1 MPFTDLWGVS
11 EAVSLGFPD
20 QWLAYLLLLLYGA
33 ILAYALYEFR
43 AHTTNTSRQQWQYT
57 AVLSLAAFIFS
68 QLLPIRLSFDNQL
81 APLFAVQNP
90 VTVLIPFAAAPILLA
105 AAITNPLSALIVG
118 AMAGLGQALGQT
130 HQLFSIFHYTFAGI
144 LAAICLQQNYRGQL
158 AQWLRHPVSGG
169 AAIAAVLTLF
179 RALATFVTA
188 DTSAGNL
195 VAVDLALSTASANFW
210 PLVIEGAFGGFIVWF
225 ILRRMPHLRPAQSLV
240 PSPFQTNLR
249 KRLLSNFVRFAILLT
264 VLLVTAVFNLA
275 AYLST
280 QLVVNQMANDAQTV
294 LAEVPTFQTNLQ
306 GLIEQY
312 EANEALANGLTNDK
326 RALLR
331 QMYRSNPPFYRGL
344 ILVQEDE
351 VITAAPDDLQNAAL
365 SDQELTA
372 VAEAIRTTSP
382 QVAAAANP
390 SPEHVLSL
398 VIPIVADDGT
408 ANSALIGR
416 VPELALENLI
426 IGLQG
431 TVGKGTG
438 FIVDERNRIIAH
450 TDPDRLL
457 SEWEQP
463 PAAFQRTINTDSTEN
478 GLSNGRAYQS
488 RQETSNARELIYEIT
503 GSNPAWTVVIAVPYE
518 VVLRLAW
525 SIGWPL
531 GLVLIVFAGFF
542 YANLNKIG
550 REITEPITELVQAT
564 KTIAS
569 GGSLTNPIP
578 TDRDDE
584 LGQLG
589 QSFAQMQR
597 ALKQRLD
604 ELSLLLGVS
613 HDVSSSIDLN
623 QSMPVILQGTLRGTG
638 AAGARAVL
646 VNPSGGH
653 PLTFGEGPA
662 SAAMAELD
670 RPIMFQLRDKPEML
684 LATPNQI
691 ISALF
696 LERTDALPVRA
707 IFAIPLHAHDRFQ
720 GIVWL
725 GYRQPRNFS
734 MEERNLLH
742 TLVGQTSVV
751 VENARLFATAEGGRR
766 RLAAV
771 LASTSDAVIVTDQ
784 TERVLL
790 INPAFEKIFNLKANE
805 ITGRAV
811 VDVIP
816 SRELVQTLTGG
827 EPTGMEVEGKNG
839 RIYYT
844 NASTIVRNDGQVL
857 GRVAV
862 LHDITHF
869 KELDELKSE
878 FVSTVSHDLRSPLT
892 YMRGYG
898 NMLSMVGELNDKQTE
913 YTEKILSGI
922 TQMSNLV
929 DDLLEL
935 ARIEAGVDMKQD
947 DVQMGTL
954 LSEIANEYWQ
964 HAHYNGINIELDIA
978 DNLPPVRGSEMF
990 LRRAVTNFVTNV
1002 IKYAPNS
1009 GLMSL
1014 KAEQVNGEVIVS
1026 VKDNGPGIPPQDV
1039 VRVFERFVRLKQRGS
1054 EQIKGSG
1061 LGLAIVR
1068 STVEKHGG
1076 RAWCQSQVGKGSTFG
1091 LSLPIKRP
1099 ELNGE

>member
-11 EAVSLGFPD
+11 GTVGVVFPD
-20 QWLAYLLLLLYGA
+20 RPLAYLLLLIYGA
-33 ILAYALYEFR
+33 VLAYFVYEYRLYFR
-43 AHTTNTSRQQWQYT
+43 STTRQQWQYT
-57 AVLSLAAFIFS
+57 AVLALASLLLS
-68 QLLPIRLSFDNQL
+68 QLLPIRFTFNNQL

-90 VTVLIPFAAAPILLA
+90 VTVLIPFAAVPLLLA
-105 AAITNPLSALIVG
+105 GAILNPLSTLIVG
-118 AMAGLGQALGQT
+118 TAGGIGHAIGQT
-130 HQLFSIFHYTFAGI
+130 HQFFSIFHYTFAGI
-144 LAAICLQQNYRGQL
+144 VAATWLQQNYRGHL

-169 AAIAAVLTLF
+169 AATMAVLSPLI
-179 RALATFVTA
+179 ALATFVNA
-188 DTSAGNL
+188 DVSGGNL

-210 PLVIEGAFGGFIVWF
+210 PLVIEGTFGGFIVWL
-225 ILRRMPHLRPAQSLV
+225 ILRGMPYLRPAQSLV
-240 PSPFQTNLR
+240 PSPSQSNLR
-249 KRLLSNFVRFAILLT
+249 KRLLSNFVRFAVLLT
-264 VLLVTAVFNLA
+264 VLLVTAVFTISA
-275 AYLST
+275 TLST
-280 QLVVNQMANDAQTV
+280 QLVVSQMAHDARTV
-294 LAEVPTFQTNLQ
+294 LAEVPSFQTNLQ

-312 EANEALANGLTNDK
+312 EANEALANGLQNDK
-326 RALLR
+326 RTLLR

-344 ILVQEDE
+344 ILVTEDQT
-351 VITAAPDDLQNAAL
+351 ITAAAPDALQNVTL
-365 SDQELTA
+365 SEQELTA
-372 VAEAIRTTSP
+372 VAEAIRTISP
-382 QVAAAANP
+382 QVVAAANP
-390 SPEHVLSL
+390 SSEHVLSL
-398 VIPIVADDGT
+398 VVPIVDNDSSVD
-408 ANSALIGR
+408 SALVGR
-416 VPELALENLI
+416 VPELALESLI

-438 FIVDERNRIIAH
+438 FIVDDQNRIIAH
-450 TDPDRLL
+450 ADTDRLL
-457 SEWEQP
+457 SEWERP
-463 PAAFQRTINTDSTEN
+463 SLETQRTINTDSTSD
-478 GLSNGRAYQS
+478 GHAYQS
-488 RQETSNARELIYEIT
+488 RQESSNARELVYEVT
-503 GSNPAWTVVIAVPYE
+503 GSSPAWTVVITVPYE

-531 GLVLIVFAGFF
+531 GLVLIIFAGFF
-542 YANLNKIG
+542 YFNLDKIG
-550 REITEPITELVQAT
+550 REITEPITELVHAS
-564 KTIAS
+564 KTIAA

-578 TDRDDE
+578 TGRYDE
-584 LGQLG
+584 LGHLG
-589 QSFAQMQR
+589 QAFAQMQR
-597 ALKQRLD
+597 SLKQRLD
-604 ELSLLLGVS
+604 DLSLLLGVS

-623 QSMPVILQGTLRGTG
+623 QSMPIILQGTLRGTG

-662 SAAMAELD
+662 APAMAELD

-696 LERTDALPVRA
+696 LERTEPLPVRA

-725 GYRQPRNFS
+725 GYRQPRNFTT
-734 MEERNLLH
+734 EERNLLH

-771 LASTSDAVIVTDQ
+771 LSSTSDAVIVTDQ

-790 INPAFEKIFNLKANE
+790 INPAFEKIFNLNANE

-811 VDVIP
+811 VDVIQ
-816 SRELVQTLTGG
+816 SHALVQTLTGG
-827 EPTGMEVEGKNG
+827 EPTGMEVEGTNG
-839 RIYYT
+839 RVYYT

-898 NMLSMVGELNDKQTE
+898 NMLSMVGELNTKQNE
-913 YTEKILSGI
+913 YVEKIMSGI

-947 DVQMGTL
+947 DIKMEPL
-954 LSEIANEYWQ
+954 LSDIANEYWQ
-964 HAHYNGINIELDIA
+964 HAHYNGIHIELEVSP
-978 DNLPPVRGSEMF
+978 NLPPIRGSQMF
-990 LRRAVTNFVTNV
+990 LRRAITNFVTNA

-1009 GLMSL
+1009 GLMTL
-1014 KAEQVNGEVIVS
+1014 KAEQVNGEVVVS

-1054 EQIKGSG
+1054 EQVKGSG

-1076 RAWCQSQVGKGSTFG
+1076 RAWCQSQVGKGTTFG
-1091 LSLPIKRP
+1091 ISLPVKQQT
-1099 ELNGE
+1099 GGV

>member
-1 MPFTDLWGVS
+1 MGI
-11 EAVSLGFPD
+11 PD
-20 QWLAYLLLLLYGA
+20 QFLAYFLLLVYGA
-33 ILAYALYEFR
+33 AFAYFVYVNR
-43 AHTTNTSRQQWQYT
+43 AYFTSTTRQQWQYT
-57 AVLSLAAFIFS
+57 AVLTLTALLFS
-68 QLLPIRLSFDNQL
+68 QLLPIRLSFNNQL

-90 VTVLIPFAAAPILLA
+90 ITVFIPFATVSFLLA
-105 AAITNPLSALIVG
+105 AAILNPLAALIVG
-118 AMAGLGQALGQT
+118 TASGLGHAWGQT
-130 HQLFSIFHYTFAGI
+130 HQLFDIFHYAFAGV
-144 LAAICLQQNYRGQL
+144 LAAASFQQHYRSRL

-169 AAIAAVLTLF
+169 AAVTAVLIIPL
-179 RALATFVTA
+179 ALATYVTTDA
-188 DTSAGNL
+188 NAGSL

-210 PLVIEGAFGGFIVWF
+210 PLVIEGAFGGFIVWL
-225 ILRRMPHLRPAQSLV
+225 ILRGMPHLRPTHSLI
-240 PSPFQTNLR
+240 PSPFDVNLR
-249 KRLLSNFVRFAILLT
+249 KRLLSNFVRFAIVLT
-264 VLLVTAVFNLA
+264 ILLVTVVFNLS
-275 AYLST
+275 AYLAT
-280 QLVVNQMANDAQTV
+280 RLVVNQMAHDAQTV
-294 LAEVPTFQTNLQ
+294 LAELPTFQSNLQ

-312 EANEALANGLTNDK
+312 EANEALANGLENDK
-326 RALLR
+326 RSLLR

-344 ILVQEDE
+344 ILVEANQT
-351 VITAAPDDLQNAAL
+351 VSAVVPDDLQNATL
-365 SDQELTA
+365 SEQELTA
-372 VAEAIRTTSP
+372 VAEAIRTNTP
-382 QVAAAANP
+382 QVSAAATP
-390 SPEHVLSL
+390 TPEHVLSL
-398 VIPIVADDGT
+398 IVPIIDNNGEA
-408 ANSALIGR
+408 SAALVGR
-416 VPELALENLI
+416 VPELSLESLI
-426 IGLQG
+426 VGLQG

-438 FIVDERNRIIAH
+438 FIVDDKNRIIAH
-450 TDPDRLL
+450 TDSSRLL
-457 SEWEQP
+457 SEWERP
-463 PAAFQRTINTDSTEN
+463 FNDSQRTINTDSTAAGRDN
-478 GLSNGRAYQS
+478 GRDNGRAYQS
-488 RQETSNARELIYEIT
+488 RQESSNARELVYEIT
-503 GSNPAWTVVIAVPYE
+503 GSNPAWTVVITVPYE

-531 GLVLIVFAGFF
+531 GLVLIIFAGLF
-542 YANLNKIG
+542 YFNLDKIG
-550 REITEPITELVQAT
+550 REITEPITELVQAS
-564 KTIAS
+564 KTIAA

-589 QSFAQMQR
+589 QAFAQMQR
-597 ALKQRLD
+597 SLKQRLD
-604 ELSLLLGVS
+604 ELSLLLSVS

-662 SAAMAELD
+662 APAMAELD

-684 LATPNQI
+684 LASPNQI
-691 ISALF
+691 VSTLF
-696 LERTDALPVRA
+696 LERADPLPVRA

-725 GYRQPRNFS
+725 GYRQPRNFT
-734 MEERNLLH
+734 MDERNLLH

-790 INPAFEKIFNLKANE
+790 ANPAFEKIFGLSANE

-816 SRELVQTLTGG
+816 SPELIHTLTGA
-827 EPTGMEVEGKNG
+827 EAVGMEVNGENG
-839 RIYYT
+839 RTYYT
-844 NASTIVRNDGQVL
+844 NASTIIRNDGQVL

-898 NMLSMVGELNDKQTE
+898 NMLSMVGELNEKQKE
-913 YTEKILSGI
+913 YVEKILSGI

-935 ARIEAGVDMKQD
+935 ARADAGVDMKQD
-947 DVQMGTL
+947 DIQMGPL
-954 LSEIANEYWQ
+954 INDIANEYWQ

-978 DNLPPVRGSEMF
+978 PNLPIIRGSEMV
-990 LRRAVTNFVTNV
+990 LRRAITNYVTNA

-1009 GLMSL
+1009 GPMTI
-1014 KAEQVNGEVIVS
+1014 KAEQVNGEIIVS
-1026 VKDNGPGIPPQDV
+1026 VRDNGPGIPPEDV
-1039 VRVFERFVRLKQRGS
+1039 VRVFERFVRLKQRGQ

-1068 STVEKHGG
+1068 SYIEQHGG
-1076 RAWCQSQVGKGSTFG
+1076 RTWCQSQVGKGSTFG
-1091 LSLPIKRP
+1091 LSLPAKKQESGHP
-1099 ELNGE
+1099 

>member
-11 EAVSLGFPD
+11 GTVGVVFPD
-20 QWLAYLLLLLYGA
+20 RLLATLLLLAYGTV
-33 ILAYALYEFR
+33 LAFFLYEYRRYFR
-43 AHTTNTSRQQWQYT
+43 NTSRQQWQYT
-57 AVLSLAAFIFS
+57 VGLALIALILS
-68 QLLPIRLSFDNQL
+68 QLLPIRLTFNNQL

-90 VTVLIPFAAAPILLA
+90 ITVLIAFAAVPILLA
-105 AAITNPLSALIVG
+105 AAILNPLSALIVG
-118 AMAGLGQALGQT
+118 AATGFGHAWGQT
-130 HQLFSIFHYTFAGI
+130 HQLFDIFHYAFAGI
-144 LAAICLQQNYRGQL
+144 VAGIWYQQNYRGQL

-169 AAIAAVLTLF
+169 AATMAVITLF
-179 RALATFVTA
+179 IALATFVTA
-188 DTSAGNL
+188 DASADNL
-195 VAVDLALSTASANFW
+195 IAVDLALSTASANFW
-210 PLVIEGAFGGFIVWF
+210 PLVIEGTFGGFIVWL
-225 ILRRMPHLRPAQSLV
+225 ILRGMPHLRPAQSLI
-240 PSPFQTNLR
+240 PSPYQTNLR
-249 KRLLSNFVRFAILLT
+249 KRLLSNFVRFAVLLT
-264 VLLVTAVFNLA
+264 VLLVTAVFSLSA
-275 AYLST
+275 TLST
-280 QLVVNQMANDAQTV
+280 QLVVNQMAHDARTV
-294 LAEVPTFQTNLQ
+294 LAEVPSFQTNLQ

-312 EANEALANGLTNDK
+312 EANEALANGLQDDK
-326 RALLR
+326 RTLLR

-344 ILVQEDE
+344 ILVKEDQS
-351 VITAAPDDLQNAAL
+351 VTATVPDDLQNVVL

-372 VAEAIRTTSP
+372 VAEAIRTTAP
-382 QVAAAANP
+382 QVSAAATP
-390 SPEHVLSL
+390 SAEHVLSL
-398 VIPIVADDGT
+398 VVPIVADDGT
-408 ANSALIGR
+408 VDSALVGR

-438 FIVDERNRIIAH
+438 FIVDDKNRIIAH
-450 TDPDRLL
+450 ADPSRLL
-457 SEWEQP
+457 SEWERP
-463 PAAFQRTINTDSTEN
+463 SANSQRTINSDNS
-478 GLSNGRAYQS
+478 GDGYAYQS
-488 RQETSNARELIYEIT
+488 RQESSNARELVYEVT
-503 GSNPAWTVVIAVPYE
+503 GNNPAWTVVITVPYE

-542 YANLNKIG
+542 YFNLDKLG
-550 REITEPITELVQAT
+550 REITEPITELVHAS
-564 KTIAS
+564 KTIAA
-569 GGSLTNPIP
+569 GGGLTNPIP
-578 TDRDDE
+578 TGRDDE

-589 QSFAQMQR
+589 QAFAQMQR
-597 ALKQRLD
+597 SLKQRLD
-604 ELSLLLGVS
+604 ELSLLLSVS

-623 QSMPVILQGTLRGTG
+623 QSMPVILQGSLRGTG

-662 SAAMAELD
+662 SSAMAELD

-691 ISALF
+691 ISGLF
-696 LERTDALPVRA
+696 LERTEALPVRA

-725 GYRQPRNFS
+725 GYRQPRNFTV
-734 MEERNLLH
+734 EERNLLH

-790 INPAFEKIFNLKANE
+790 INPALEKIFGLNANE

-816 SRELVQTLTGG
+816 AHGLVQTLTGG

-839 RIYYT
+839 RVYYT

-898 NMLSMVGELNDKQTE
+898 NMLSMVGELNEKQHE
-913 YTEKILSGI
+913 YVEKIMSGI
-922 TQMSNLV
+922 TQMSKLV

-947 DVQMGTL
+947 NIKMEPL
-954 LSEIANEYWQ
+954 LSDIANEYWQ
-964 HAHYNGINIELDIA
+964 HAHFNGLHIELDVSP
-978 DNLPPVRGSEMF
+978 NLPAVRGSEMF
-990 LRRAVTNFVTNV
+990 LRRAITNFLTNA

-1009 GLMSL
+1009 GQVTL
-1014 KAEQVNGEVIVS
+1014 KAEQINGEVVVS

-1054 EQIKGSG
+1054 EQVKGSG

-1091 LSLPIKRP
+1091 LSLPVKQP
-1099 ELNGE
+1099 ESI